1 MGITGGTGFFA
12 EARGV
17 VRLHPISPFKF
28 MYTFTLSGIPELP
41 KLLTKDLVAPHSEI
55 ESHPDAFDCKPGHVL
70 PNHTD

>member
-17 VRLHPISPFKF
+17 VRLHPVTPFKF

-41 KLLTKDLVAPHSEI
+41 KLLTQEVVAPHFGI
-55 ESHPDAFDCKPGHVL
+55 ESQPDAFHCKPEHAL
-70 PNHTD
+70 HNYTN